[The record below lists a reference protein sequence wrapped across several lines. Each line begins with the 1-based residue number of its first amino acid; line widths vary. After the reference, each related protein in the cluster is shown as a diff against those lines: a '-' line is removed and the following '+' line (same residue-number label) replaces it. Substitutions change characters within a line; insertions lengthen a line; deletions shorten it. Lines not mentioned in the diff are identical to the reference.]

1 MELKKITGK
10 FFHSTIVLYPIPTS
24 TDLETNGLNEYI
36 LIRSTCWWN
45 KPIFSFSV

>member
-1 MELKKITGK
+1 MELQKMTGK

-36 LIRSTCWWN
+36 LIRTTCWLV
-45 KPIFSFSV
+45 KPFFT